1 MTTILKKD
9 GYSTTAPVPELW
21 GRICVRPRHAATD
34 QAPPAGG
41 RTDAAALLPGQRP
54 TVTDAVEA
62 MLRRHAFDWSPTTL
76 RNCRHYLIN
85 PSCRFTLWRDE
96 VGIRDLEDL
105 TVERLEGFLADLA
118 TVLSGASVAKYR
130 TYLRALARFCA
141 GTPGYEAIG
150 LTGIERIPRPR
161 QAKYKRPE
169 ALGPVDVQ
177 RVLDACESTRDGLIV
192 ETLLATGVRVS
203 ELVALRVDDLHIR
216 DRPPFVVVQ
225 RTAHSPDL
233 TKNGRDRTVPLLSA
247 HGGGASEATSL
258 ARRLERYIATERD
271 PKRTSPSREVF
282 LSITQKVGP
291 GALPLTVTG
300 VQQLMQRLS
309 ERSGVYVHAHKLRH
323 TFATRAVDIGTP
335 IFHLQQ
341 FLGHQSI
348 EMVRRYYT
356 ADQRAALQSYAK
368 LVASSPL

>member
-1 MTTILKKD
+1 
-9 GYSTTAPVPELW
+9 
-21 GRICVRPRHAATD
+21 
-34 QAPPAGG
+34 
-41 RTDAAALLPGQRP
+41 
-54 TVTDAVEA
+54 
-62 MLRRHAFDWSPTTL
+62 MLRRHALDWSPTTV
-76 RNCRHYLIN
+76 RNCRHYLTG
-85 PSCRFTLWRDE
+85 PSCRFTLWLGE
-96 VGIRDLEDL
+96 VGISDLGDL
-105 TVERLEGFLADLA
+105 TVAGLEGFLADIA
-118 TVLSGASVAKYR
+118 SVLSGASVAKYR

-141 GTPGYEAIG
+141 ETPGYDAPG

-169 ALGPVDVQ
+169 ALSPTEVR
-177 RVLDACESTRDGLIV
+177 RVLDACESNRDRLLV

-216 DRPPFVVVQ
+216 DRPAFVVVQ

-233 TKNGRDRTVPLLSA
+233 TKNGRDRTVPLLST

-271 PKRTSPSREVF
+271 PKRTSPAREVF
-282 LSITQKVGP
+282 LSITQKIGP

-341 FLGHQSI
+341 FLGHQSV

-356 ADQRAALQSYAK
+356 ADQRAALQSYAR